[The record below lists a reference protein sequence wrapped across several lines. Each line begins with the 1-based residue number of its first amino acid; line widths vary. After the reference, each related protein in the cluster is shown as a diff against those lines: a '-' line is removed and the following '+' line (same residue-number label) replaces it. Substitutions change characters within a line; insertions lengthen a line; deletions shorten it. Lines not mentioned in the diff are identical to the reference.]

1 MPKHDPA
8 SWRSL
13 SPLLDQALDLEAA
26 PRAAFV
32 AALREH
38 APDLAAALQRLLEQH
53 DALLTS
59 PFLEVPALDH
69 ARTSLAGQTIGA
81 YRLDRPLGMG
91 GMGTV
96 WLAHRT
102 DGRFEASVAVKL
114 LNLALIDR
122 GGQDRFAR
130 EGTLLARLSHP
141 HIARLFDAGV
151 TPGGQPYLVL
161 EHVDGTRIDRY
172 ADAQRLDVPARL
184 ALFLQVADAVAHAH
198 AHLIVHRDL
207 KPSNLLVDVEGRV
220 KLLDFGIATLAADRA
235 DGAATAATLTSGGAF
250 TPEYAAPEQVQGG
263 AVTTATDVY
272 ALGVLLYELLAGV
285 HPTATPG
292 AAHGDVL
299 RLLTDTE
306 PRALSEVARGLP
318 ATADHARILDA
329 RRTTRER
336 LRQACRG
343 DLDTIAA
350 KALKK
355 AAHDRYQTVSALA
368 ADIRAHVQHHPIS
381 ARPDSRWYRA
391 RKFVARRRLETA
403 LAVAATLALVVGSG
417 VALWQART
425 ARTERDFA
433 RRQLARSQGI
443 NELNEFLLS
452 DAAPIGQPF
461 TAGQVLARAERVLAR
476 QASRPLDVRVS
487 SLVTIGRQYASQ
499 DDDGEA
505 VRVLEQAYALS
516 QASGDASVRAHA
528 ACALAGALAA
538 VGTDAR
544 SPSLL
549 REGLAQLPDTEPFAL
564 DRVFCQLQAGVVER
578 FGATPSASIA
588 HAKAAQATL
597 SKAGVS
603 SGVLELRVALDLAES
618 YRVAG
623 DDQEASAQ
631 FANAWDTL
639 RAQGRDD
646 TETAGTLLNNWALAR
661 SEQPLQAEPLLR
673 RAMLI
678 ASADGSEASVSPM
691 LLTNMAWTL
700 LDLGRVSEGI
710 SAAET
715 AAAAAETAGA
725 GGALFR
731 NQLLRARLYVEA
743 GNLGRAAAVLDE
755 FERRAPDLVPPGH
768 NAFAV
773 LEELRG
779 LVAAAQG
786 QGDDARARFD
796 RALAMLDPTRPDLR
810 PFRWRTFSA
819 RAMLALREG
828 RAREAVAD
836 AEQAFAL
843 AREFVGATTPSYTL
857 GRAQLLLGQTLS
869 GEGRAAE
876 ARSALSLAVHHLE
889 GSVGTAHHGARTA
902 RELLDGARPR

>member
-8 SWRSL
+8 LWRSL
-13 SPLLDQALDLEAA
+13 SPLLDQALDLETA

-32 AALREH
+32 AALRDH

-59 PFLEVPALDH
+59 PFLEMPALDH
-69 ARTSLAGQTIGA
+69 RGTSLAGQTIGA
-81 YRLDRPLGMG
+81 YTLDRPLGMG

-96 WLAHRT
+96 WLAHRS
-102 DGRFEASVAVKL
+102 DGRFEAAVAVKL
-114 LNLALIDR
+114 LNLALLDR

-141 HIARLFDAGV
+141 RIARLFDAGV

-161 EHVDGTRIDRY
+161 EYVEGTRIDRY

-207 KPSNLLVDVEGRV
+207 KPSNLLVDVEGQV
-220 KLLDFGIATLAADRA
+220 KLLDFGIATLAHRD
-235 DGAATAATLTSGGAF
+235 DGAVTAATLTSGGAF

-263 AVTTATDVY
+263 AITTATDVY

-292 AAHGDVL
+292 TTHGNVL
-299 RLLTDTE
+299 RSLTDNE
-306 PRALSEVARGLP
+306 PRALSDVARGQP
-318 ATADHARILDA
+318 ATENHARILDA
-329 RRTTRER
+329 RRTTGER

-343 DLDTIAA
+343 DLDTIVA

-355 AAHDRYQTVSALA
+355 AATERYQSVPALA

-381 ARPDSRWYRA
+381 ARPDARWYRA

-403 LAVAATLALVVGSG
+403 SAVAAILALVIGSG
-417 VALWQART
+417 VAVWQART
-425 ARTERDFA
+425 ATAERDFA
-433 RRQLARSQGI
+433 RRQLARSQAI

-452 DAAPIGQPF
+452 DAAPIGQSF

-476 QASRPLDVRVS
+476 QASRPVDARVS
-487 SLVTIGRQYASQ
+487 SLVTIGRQYATQ

-516 QASGDASVRAHA
+516 QASGDSSVRAQA

-544 SPSLL
+544 PPSLL
-549 REGLAQLPDTEPFAL
+549 REGLAQLPDTQPFAL

-603 SGVLELRVALDLAES
+603 SGVLELRVAMDLAES

-631 FANAWDTL
+631 FATAWDTL

-661 SEQPLQAEPLLR
+661 SDQPLHAEPLLR
-673 RAMLI
+673 RAILI
-678 ASADGSEASVSPM
+678 ASTDGSEASVSPM

-710 SAAET
+710 SSAER

-731 NQLLRARLYVEA
+731 NQLLRARLYTDA
-743 GNLGRAAAVLDE
+743 GDLDRAAATLDE
-755 FERRAPDLVPPGH
+755 FERRAPELVPPGH

-779 LVAAAQG
+779 LIAAARG
-786 QGDDARARFD
+786 RGGDARARFD
-796 RALAMLDPTRPDLR
+796 RGLAMLDSTRPDLW
-810 PFRWRTFSA
+810 PFRWRMFSA
-819 RAMLALREG
+819 RSMLALREG

-836 AEQAFAL
+836 AEQAFEL
-843 AREFVGATTPSYTL
+843 ARALIGATTPSYTM
-857 GRAQLLLGQTLS
+857 GRSQLLLGQARVA
-869 GEGRAAE
+869 EGRAAE
-876 ARSALSLAVHHLE
+876 ARSALLLAVTHLE
-889 GSVGTAHHGARTA
+889 GSVGAAHPGARTA
-902 RELLDGARPR
+902 RELLAETRSR